1 MKSRCQSDLM
11 DSKGE
16 MLSNLAEEFDRCPGV
31 VVIIDAQDAKACRF
45 IDGGELVEA
54 LTSSSDPRNE
64 FHIELDR
71 AAGNLQRGIGRLG
84 ARAILLL
91 RYLSNVVAMKKFKN

>member
-1 MKSRCQSDLM
+1 
-11 DSKGE
+11 
-16 MLSNLAEEFDRCPGV
+16 MLSHLAEEFDRCLRV
-31 VVIIDAQDAKACRF
+31 VVIVDAQDAKACRF

-54 LTSSSDPRNE
+54 LASSSDTRNE
-64 FHIELDR
+64 FHIELDG

-91 RYLSNVVAMKKFKN
+91 GDLSHVVAMKKFQNGCR